1 MAAGVLAVLSAACAF
16 EPSNR
21 PIRELPADMA
31 RSIDDRAPAFSAEG
45 AASPIALPAAIE
57 RVPVLPHL
65 SALAIAGFPDAA
77 VAPPWSLETPRPVL
91 VVLHGLGDRP
101 ETHCEAFRKVL
112 HASAFVLC
120 LRGALDPE
128 RSAPGRTRYTL
139 PGGDTLRAHV
149 DAALQAL
156 EARYGDRVDIE
167 RPLLAGFSLGATE
180 AALLAQW
187 ETARFPRV
195 AVLEGGLD
203 VWDYGTIAAFAQHGG
218 VRVLFGCGSPWCTP
232 PARAAIDRI
241 RANGGGGTDPARLA
255 FADVGHRD
263 SPPLQAAV
271 RAELAW
277 FVEGDPRW
285 EPLAENDEP

>member
-1 MAAGVLAVLSAACAF
+1 MAAVALAVLSAACALQ
-16 EPSNR
+16 PSNR
-21 PIRELPADMA
+21 PIRELPADVA
-31 RSIDDRAPAFSAEG
+31 RAVDESAPASSAEG
-45 AASPIALPAAIE
+45 AASAIALPIAVN
-57 RVPVLPHL
+57 RVQVLPHL
-65 SALAIAGFPDAA
+65 AALPIAGFPDAA
-77 VAPPWSLETPRPVL
+77 VAPPWNVETPRPVL
-91 VVLHGLGDRP
+91 IVLHGLGDRP
-101 ETHCEAFRKVL
+101 ETHCEAFRSVL

-120 LRGALDPE
+120 LRGSFDPE
-128 RSAPGRTRYTL
+128 RSEPGRTRYTL

-203 VWDYGTIAAFAQHGG
+203 VWDYGTVAAFAQHGG
-218 VRVLFGCGSPWCTP
+218 VRVLFACGSPWCTP
-232 PARAAIDRI
+232 PARAAIARI
-241 RANGGGGTDPARLA
+241 RANGAADADAARLA

-263 SPPLQAAV
+263 SLPLQAAV
-271 RAELAW
+271 RAEFAW

-285 EPLAENDEP
+285 EPLAANDEP

>member
-1 MAAGVLAVLSAACAF
+1 MAAVALAVLSAACAF

-21 PIRELPADMA
+21 PVHELPADMA
-31 RSIDDRAPAFSAEG
+31 RSMADPAPAFSSVG
-45 AASPIALPAAIE
+45 AADPIALTAAVDRIA
-57 RVPVLPHL
+57 VLPHL
-65 SALAIAGFPDAA
+65 TALAIPGFPDAA
-77 VAPPWSLETPRPVL
+77 VAAPWSTDTRRPVL

-101 ETHCEAFRKVL
+101 ETHCEAFRNVL

-128 RSAPGRTRYTL
+128 RSEPGRTRYTL

-149 DAALQAL
+149 DAALLAL
-156 EARYGDRVDIE
+156 EARYGDRVDTD

-187 ETARFPRV
+187 ETGRFPRV

-203 VWDYGTIAAFAQHGG
+203 VWDYGTAAAFAEHGG

-232 PARAAIDRI
+232 PARAAIGRI
-241 RANGGGGTDPARLA
+241 RANGGGDTDAARLA

-271 RAELAW
+271 RAAFAW
-277 FVEGDPRW
+277 FVEGDSRW
-285 EPLAENDEP
+285 EALADDEH

>member
-1 MAAGVLAVLSAACAF
+1 MAAVSLAVLSAACAF

-21 PIRELPADMA
+21 PVRELPAEIA
-31 RSIDDRAPAFSAEG
+31 RSIDESAPAFSAEG
-45 AASPIALPAAIE
+45 AADAIALPVAMD
-57 RVPVLPHL
+57 RVPLLPHL
-65 SALAIAGFPDAA
+65 TALAVPGFADAV
-77 VAPPWSLETPRPVL
+77 VAPPWGAETPRPVL

-101 ETHCEAFRKVL
+101 ETHCEAFRNVIE
-112 HASAFVLC
+112 ATAFVLC

-128 RSAPGRTRYTL
+128 RSEPGRTRYTL
-139 PGGDTLRAHV
+139 PGGEALRAHV
-149 DAALQAL
+149 NAALRAL
-156 EARYGDRVDIE
+156 EARYGDRVDTD

-187 ETARFPRV
+187 ETTRFPRV

-203 VWDYGTIAAFAQHGG
+203 VWDYGTVAAFMQHGG

-232 PARAAIDRI
+232 SARGAIGRI
-241 RANGGGGTDPARLA
+241 RANDGRNTDAARLA

-271 RAELAW
+271 RTQLAW

-285 EPLAENDEP
+285 ESLAHP